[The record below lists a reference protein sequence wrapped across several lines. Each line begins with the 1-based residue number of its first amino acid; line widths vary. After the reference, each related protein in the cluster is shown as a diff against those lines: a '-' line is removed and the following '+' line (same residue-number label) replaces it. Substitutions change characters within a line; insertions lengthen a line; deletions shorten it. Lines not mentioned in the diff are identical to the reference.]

1 MCYHEAERVP
11 RVLDLAGE
19 QRERMPREPIDPV
32 TRARVIGG
40 LFALA
45 ILLAPFIALLYG
57 TSYGL
62 GMMAIALGA
71 TAFLAWDA
79 RSQVDPPMYER
90 LAILAAVNL
99 LLAVGAIVVLIAT
112 R

>member
-1 MCYHEAERVP
+1 
-11 RVLDLAGE
+11 
-19 QRERMPREPIDPV
+19 MPREPIDPV

-79 RSQVDPPMYER
+79 RSEVDPPMYER